1 VPVSTALDFSGE
13 ITALWAEAKGD
24 SAIAVL
30 RNRETGDYEALRVAV
45 ACSQ

>member
-1 VPVSTALDFSGE
+1 VSAALDFSGE

-24 SAIAVL
+24 NAIAVV
-30 RNRETGDYEALRVAV
+30 RDQETGDYEALRVAV